1 VTPHYPLWGC
11 ARIHC
16 IPRFLSTL
24 KQIASDAFGLDSTLH
39 LEWPGGR
46 ALPQL
51 SGTAFLILLFLGL
64 GFAQG
69 GSPPPGSIKGDVF
82 TKGTNGEP
90 AVLPGV
96 RIVLHGPITKE
107 TESDAQGAFAIDGLP
122 PGTYQIEAN
131 APELSGGLAVEVIPG
146 MSSTVP
152 LEMNVTMV
160 SNSVSVTA
168 TEAFVADES
177 AQHNTISQSVVEKAP
192 NQEEKIDSLL
202 PLVPGVVRGPD
213 GRINMKGAQ
222 ATQAGWLVNSANV
235 TDPATGGQAISLP
248 LDVVSS
254 VQVISNPYDPEY
266 GRFTGAVSSV
276 ETRTSNFDKFHFSI
290 QNLAPRARDRDGSIV
305 GIGAFTPRTTITGP
319 LIKDRL
325 AFTQSLEY
333 RFVRTP
339 VESLPPLQRDTT
351 LESFDSFSQFD
362 LKISHRQTATLS
374 VAVFPQKFDYLG
386 LNTFNPQPSTTN
398 LHQRGDQISAQH
410 SYVAESGALLSS
422 RFAYEEF
429 DADTF
434 PNSQAP
440 YQMLVET
447 TEGGFFNRQNRD
459 TRRVEWQEIYHFSP
473 KHFLGDHE
481 LKAGFDF
488 SHSSYDGRQQFLP
501 VSIVGTAGSTLEQI
515 NFGTPTTFSIQQNEV
530 AWFGGDQWTLG
541 PRLTLDFGLRF
552 DNDSVSSSTHAAPR
566 ASLTLALTSDRRT
579 LLKAGAGLFYDRVPL
594 NAPAFPSFPD
604 RTVLTFDPAGNVTS
618 SVPYSN
624 VISGGLKNPRSET
637 WNVEVDR
644 QVLENL
650 LVRVAY
656 QQRNTVDDL
665 VVGPE
670 TTPEGSLLSLA
681 SRGRDFYR
689 EFQLAGRYQIGRQ
702 TLNAS
707 YVRSKATGDLNDFNQ
722 FFGNDP
728 QAVIQPNSRGPLAF
742 DAPNRFLA
750 WAELNGPWKLMLTP
764 VLDIHT
770 GFPYSVAN
778 ESRHFVGPRND
789 ERFPRFDSFDLQVL
803 KSFGLPFHGKEHTVK
818 LGFGVFN
825 LFNHSNPRD
834 VQNDLDSYRFG
845 EFFNSAVRTF
855 RGKLVFGF

>member
-1 VTPHYPLWGC
+1 MRVLIG
-11 ARIHC
+11 
-16 IPRFLSTL
+16 
-24 KQIASDAFGLDSTLH
+24 IALA
-39 LEWPGGR
+39 
-46 ALPQL
+46 
-51 SGTAFLILLFLGL
+51 ILLLLGH

-69 GSPPPGSIKGDVF
+69 PTVGSIRGDVF

-90 AVLPGV
+90 AVLPRV

-122 PGTYQIEAN
+122 PGTYEMEAN
-131 APELSGGLAVEVIPG
+131 APGLSGGLAVEVTPG
-146 MSSTVP
+146 RSSTVP

-160 SNSVSVTA
+160 SNTVNVTA
-168 TEAFVADES
+168 TEAFVPDES

-192 NQEEKIDSLL
+192 NQDEKIDSLL

-248 LDVVSS
+248 IDVVSS

-266 GRFTGAVSSV
+266 GKFTGAVSSV

-290 QNLAPRARDRDGSIV
+290 QNLVPRARDRDGHIV
-305 GIGAFTPRTTITGP
+305 GIGAFTPRATITGP

-362 LKISHRQTATLS
+362 LKISDRQTATLS
-374 VAVFPQKFDYLG
+374 VAVFPQQFDYLG

-422 RFAYEEF
+422 QVAYEEF

-459 TRRVEWQEIYHFSP
+459 TRRVEWQEIYNFSP
-473 KHFLGDHE
+473 KHFLGEHE
-481 LKAGFDF
+481 LKVGFDF

-501 VSIVGTAGSTLEQI
+501 VSIVGAAGSTLEEI
-515 NFGTPTTFSIQQNEV
+515 DFGAPTTFLIHQNEV

-552 DNDSVSSSTHAAPR
+552 DSDSITSSTHAAPR
-566 ASLTLALTSDRRT
+566 VSLTLALTSDRRT

-624 VISGGLKNPRSET
+624 VITGGLQNPRSES

-644 QVLENL
+644 QVLQNL
-650 LVRVAY
+650 LLRVAY

-665 VVGPE
+665 VVNPE
-670 TTPEGSLLSLA
+670 TTAGESLLSLA
-681 SRGRDFYR
+681 SSGRDFYR
-689 EFQLAGRYQIGRQ
+689 EFQLTGQYKIHRQ

-742 DAPNRFLA
+742 DAPNRFLT
-750 WAELNGPWKLMLTP
+750 WGELNAPGKLMLMP

-770 GFPYSVAN
+770 GFPYSVVN
-778 ESRHFVGPRND
+778 EQRDFIGPRNN
-789 ERFPRFDSFDLQVL
+789 ERFTRFDSFDLQVL
-803 KSFGLPFHGKEHTVK
+803 RNFGLPFHGKEHTLK

-825 LFNHSNPRD
+825 LFNHANYRD

-845 EFFNSAVRTF
+845 QFFNSAVRTF
-855 RGKLVFGF
+855 RGKLVFTF

>member
-1 VTPHYPLWGC
+1 MRKSVTYVV
-11 ARIHC
+11 
-16 IPRFLSTL
+16 S
-24 KQIASDAFGLDSTLH
+24 
-39 LEWPGGR
+39 
-46 ALPQL
+46 
-51 SGTAFLILLFLGL
+51 ILLFVLPA
-64 GFAQG
+64 FAQ
-69 GSPPPGSIKGDVF
+69 SGSIASGSISGDVF

-90 AVLPGV
+90 AVVPGAQ
-96 RIVLHGPITKE
+96 IVLRGPVTKE
-107 TESDAQGAFAIDGLP
+107 TESDAQGAFAIDSLP
-122 PGTYQIEAN
+122 PGTYEIEAN
-131 APELSGGLAVEVIPG
+131 APGLTGGLAVEVTPG
-146 MSSTVP
+146 TPSTVP

-160 SNSVSVTA
+160 SNTVNVTA
-168 TEAFVADES
+168 TEAFLADES

-235 TDPATGGQAISLP
+235 SDPATGGQAISLP
-248 LDVVSS
+248 IDVVSS

-266 GRFTGAVSSV
+266 GKFTGAVSSV
-276 ETRTSNFDKFHFSI
+276 ETRTSNFEKFHFSI

-305 GIGAFTPRTTITGP
+305 GIGAFTPRATITGP

-362 LKISHRQTATLS
+362 LKISDRQTATLS

-386 LNTFNPQPSTTN
+386 LNTFNPQPSTTD
-398 LHQRGDQISAQH
+398 LHQRGYQISAQH
-410 SYVAESGALLSS
+410 SLVRKSGALLSS

-434 PNSQAP
+434 PNSQDP
-440 YQMLVET
+440 YRLLVET

-459 TRRVEWQEIYHFSP
+459 TDRVQWQEIYQSSP
-473 KHFLGDHE
+473 KHFLGDHQ
-481 LKAGFDF
+481 LKVGFDF

-530 AWFGGDQWTLG
+530 AWFGGDHWTLG

-552 DNDSVSSSTHAAPR
+552 DNDSVTNSTHAAPR
-566 ASLTLALTSDRRT
+566 ANLTLALTRDRRT

-594 NAPAFPSFPD
+594 NAPAFPNFPD
-604 RTVLTFDPAGNVTS
+604 RTILTFDAAGNVTS

-624 VISGGLKNPRSET
+624 VITGGLRNPRSET

-670 TTPEGSLLSLA
+670 TTPEASLLALA

-689 EFQLAGRYQIGRQ
+689 EFQLTGQYRIHGQ

-750 WAELNGPWKLMLTP
+750 WAELNGPWKLMLMP

-770 GFPYSVAN
+770 GFPYSVVD
-778 ESRHFVGPRND
+778 ERRDFVGPRND

-803 KSFGLPFHGKEHTVK
+803 RSFGLHLHGKEHSVK

-825 LFNHSNPRD
+825 LFNHANPRD
-834 VQNDLDSYRFG
+834 VQNDLDSDRFG
-845 EFFNSAVRTF
+845 QSFNSAVRTF

>member
-1 VTPHYPLWGC
+1 M
-11 ARIHC
+11 R
-16 IPRFLSTL
+16 TL
-24 KQIASDAFGLDSTLH
+24 IGI
-39 LEWPGGR
+39 
-46 ALPQL
+46 ALP
-51 SGTAFLILLFLGL
+51 ILLLLGL

-69 GSPPPGSIKGDVF
+69 SSPALGSIRGDVF

-107 TESDAQGAFAIDGLP
+107 TESDAQGAFAIDRLP

-131 APELSGGLAVEVIPG
+131 APGLSGGLAVEVTPG
-146 MSSTVP
+146 TSSSVP
-152 LEMNVTMV
+152 LEMNVTMI
-160 SNSVSVTA
+160 SNTVSVTA

-192 NQEEKIDSLL
+192 NREEKSDRLL
-202 PLVPGVVRGPD
+202 PPVPGVVRGPD
-213 GRINMKGAQ
+213 RRINMKGAQ

-248 LDVVSS
+248 IDVVSS

-266 GRFTGAVSSV
+266 GKFTGAVSSV

-362 LKISHRQTATLS
+362 LKITDRQTATLS
-374 VAVFPQKFDYLG
+374 VAVFPEKFDYLG

-410 SYVAESGALLSS
+410 SYIAESGALLSS
-422 RFAYEEF
+422 RFSYEEF

-481 LKAGFDF
+481 LKVGFDF

-501 VSIVGTAGSTLEQI
+501 VSIVGTAGSTLQQ
-515 NFGTPTTFSIQQNEV
+515 NDFCAPTTFFVHQNEF
-530 AWFGGDQWTLG
+530 AWFSGDQWTLG
-541 PRLTLDFGLRF
+541 SRLTLDFGLRF
-552 DNDSVSSSTHAAPR
+552 DNDSITSSTHAAPR
-566 ASLTLALTSDRRT
+566 AGFLLALTKDGKT
-579 LLKAGAGLFYDRVPL
+579 LLKGGVGLFYDRVPL
-594 NAPAFPSFPD
+594 MVPIFPALPN
-604 RTVLTFDPAGNVTS
+604 RTVTVLGENGPSVS
-618 SVPYSN
+618 SVFYQN
-624 VISGGLKNPRSET
+624 KITGELQNPRST
-637 WNVEVDR
+637 SWNFELDR
-644 QVLENL
+644 QL
-650 LVRVAY
+650 LARLLLRVAY
-656 QQRNTVDDL
+656 EQRNT
-665 VVGPE
+665 
-670 TTPEGSLLSLA
+670 A
-681 SRGRDFYR
+681 RDFIVSPVSAGTTGRLDLSNGGSDSYR
-689 EFQLAGRYQIGRQ
+689 EFQLATQYKVHQSV
-702 TLNAS
+702 LNAS
-707 YVRSKATGDLNDFNQ
+707 YVRSRAFGDLNDFNQ
-722 FFGNDP
+722 FFGNLAQP
-728 QAVIQPNSRGPLAF
+728 VILPNARGRLSF
-742 DAPNRFLA
+742 DAPNRFLL
-750 WAELNGPWKLMLTP
+750 WGT
-764 VLDIHT
+764 
-770 GFPYSVAN
+770 
-778 ESRHFVGPRND
+778 
-789 ERFPRFDSFDLQVL
+789 
-803 KSFGLPFHGKEHTVK
+803 
-818 LGFGVFN
+818 
-825 LFNHSNPRD
+825 
-834 VQNDLDSYRFG
+834 
-845 EFFNSAVRTF
+845 
-855 RGKLVFGF
+855 

>member
-1 VTPHYPLWGC
+1 MRKSVAYVV
-11 ARIHC
+11 
-16 IPRFLSTL
+16 S
-24 KQIASDAFGLDSTLH
+24 
-39 LEWPGGR
+39 
-46 ALPQL
+46 
-51 SGTAFLILLFLGL
+51 ILLLVL
-64 GFAQG
+64 PAFAQS
-69 GSPPPGSIKGDVF
+69 GSTASGSIRGDVF

-90 AVLPGV
+90 AVVPGAQ
-96 RIVLHGPITKE
+96 IVLRGTVTKE
-107 TESDAQGAFAIDGLP
+107 AESDAQGAFAIDSLP
-122 PGTYQIEAN
+122 PGTYEIEAN
-131 APELSGGLAVEVIPG
+131 ALGLSGGLAVEVTSGTP
-146 MSSTVP
+146 STVA
-152 LEMNVTMV
+152 LEINVTMV
-160 SNSVSVTA
+160 SNTVNVTA
-168 TEAFVADES
+168 TEPFVADES
-177 AQHNTISQSVVEKAP
+177 AQHNTISQSVVENAP
-192 NQEEKIDSLL
+192 NQEEKVESLL

-248 LDVVSS
+248 IDVISS

-266 GRFTGAVSSV
+266 GKFTGAVSSV

-290 QNLAPRARDRDGSIV
+290 QNLAPRVRDRDGSIV

-362 LKISHRQTATLS
+362 LKISDRQTATLS
-374 VAVFPQKFDYLG
+374 VAVFPQKFEYLG

-440 YQMLVET
+440 YRMLVET

-459 TRRVEWQEIYHFSP
+459 TRRVEWQELYHFRP
-473 KHFLGDHE
+473 KHLLGDHE
-481 LKAGFDF
+481 LKVGFDF

-515 NFGTPTTFSIQQNEV
+515 NFGSPTTFAIQQNEV

-552 DNDSVSSSTHAAPR
+552 DNDSVTNSTHTAPR
-566 ASLTLALTSDRRT
+566 ASLTFALTRDRRT

-594 NAPAFPSFPD
+594 NAPAFSSFPD
-604 RTVLTFDPAGNVTS
+604 RTILKFDPAGNVTT

-624 VISGGLKNPRSET
+624 VITGGLKNPRSET

-656 QQRNTVDDL
+656 QQRNTLDDL
-665 VVGPE
+665 VVNPE
-670 TTPEGSLLSLA
+670 INAGNSVLSLA
-681 SRGRDFYR
+681 SSGRDFYR
-689 EFQLAGRYQIGRQ
+689 EFQLTGQYRIHRQ

-750 WAELNGPWKLMLTP
+750 WGELNGPWRLMLMP

-770 GFPYSVAN
+770 GFPYSVVN
-778 ESRHFVGPRND
+778 ERRDVVGPRND

-803 KSFGLPFHGKEHTVK
+803 RNFGLPFHGKEHTVK

-825 LFNHSNPRD
+825 LFNHANPRD
-834 VQNDLDSYRFG
+834 IQNDLDSYRFG
-845 EFFNSAVRTF
+845 QFRNSAVRTF

>member
-1 VTPHYPLWGC
+1 M
-11 ARIHC
+11 R
-16 IPRFLSTL
+16 
-24 KQIASDAFGLDSTLH
+24 
-39 LEWPGGR
+39 EWV
-46 ALPQL
+46 AYVV
-51 SGTAFLILLFLGL
+51 SILLFVPPAFG
-64 GFAQG
+64 QS
-69 GSPPPGSIKGDVF
+69 GSTGSGSVRGDVF
-82 TKGTNGEP
+82 TKGPNGEP

-96 RIVLHGPITKE
+96 LIVLHGPITKE
-107 TESDAQGAFAIDGLP
+107 TESDAKGAFAVDGLP

-131 APELSGGLAVEVIPG
+131 ALGLSGGLAVEMTPG
-146 MSSTVP
+146 TSSTVHV
-152 LEMNVTMV
+152 EMNVATV
-160 SNSVSVTA
+160 SNTVNVTA
-168 TEAFVADES
+168 TEASVVEES
-177 AQHNTISQSVVEKAP
+177 SQNTTITQSVVEKAP

-222 ATQAGWLVNSANV
+222 ATQAGWLVNSTNV

-248 LDVVSS
+248 IDVVSS

-290 QNLAPRARDRDGSIV
+290 QNLVPRARDRDGSIV
-305 GIGAFTPRTTITGP
+305 GIGGFTPRATITGP

-325 AFTQSLEY
+325 AFTQSFEY

-362 LKISHRQTATLS
+362 LKISDRQTATLS
-374 VAVFPQKFDYLG
+374 VAIFPQKFEYLG
-386 LNTFNPQPSTTN
+386 LNTFNPQPSTEN
-398 LHQRGDQISAQH
+398 LHQRGDQISAEH

-434 PNSQAP
+434 PNSQGP

-459 TRRVEWQEIYHFSP
+459 TRRLEWEEISQFSP
-473 KHFLGDHE
+473 RHFLGDHQ
-481 LKAGFDF
+481 LKVGFDF

-501 VSIVGTAGSTLEQI
+501 VAIVGTAGSTLEQI
-515 NFGTPTTFSIQQNEV
+515 EFGTPTSFSVRQNEV

-541 PRLTLDFGLRF
+541 PRLTLDLGLRF
-552 DNDSVSSSTHAAPR
+552 DNDSVTNSTHAAPR

-594 NAPAFPSFPD
+594 NAPAFPNFPD
-604 RTVLTFDPAGNVTS
+604 RTILTFDTTGELTS
-618 SVPYSN
+618 SIPYSN
-624 VISGGLKNPRSET
+624 VITGGLKNPRSGT

-650 LVRVAY
+650 LIRVAY

-665 VVGPE
+665 VVNPE
-670 TTPEGSLLSLA
+670 TTAGDSLLSLA
-681 SRGRDFYR
+681 SSGRDFYR
-689 EFQLAGRYQIGRQ
+689 EFQLTGRYQIRRQ
-702 TLNAS
+702 TINAS

-750 WAELNGPWKLMLTP
+750 WGELNAPWKLMLMP

-770 GFPYSVAN
+770 GFPYSVVN
-778 ESRHFVGPRND
+778 ESRQFVGPRND

-803 KSFGLPFHGKEHTVK
+803 RQFGLPFHGKEHTVK
-818 LGFGVFN
+818 VGFGVFN
-825 LFNHSNPRD
+825 LFNHANPRD
-834 VQNDLDSYRFG
+834 VQNDLDSNQFG
-845 EFFNSAVRTF
+845 QFFNSAVRTF
-855 RGKLVFGF
+855 KGKFVFGF